1 MKGAKP
7 PFQEYWGGYSPPL
20 VPTPMVATHESRQV
34 NPGQLAGPLASLA
47 TLFGQYT
54 ERQHLTHEVITGG
67 RTCGQSLSKVGA
79 KS

>member
-7 PFQEYWGGYSPPL
+7 PFQEYWGGAIAPPAPP
-20 VPTPMVATHESRQV
+20 VPTPMVATHESRQA

-54 ERQHLTHEVITGG
+54 EMQHLTHE
-67 RTCGQSLSKVGA
+67 
-79 KS
+79 